1 MSSLLS
7 LRCTRGLF
15 RPTFF
20 RARTAAADAAD
31 YPGSPRTPSEI
42 SPPRLRL
49 YFGRPKPPRSIH
61 TVHHN
66 NNNITR
72 LLNYYYY
79 YFISCM
85 TLRNIVSTPVPA
97 ARAPHRYFFVY
108 PRGSVC
114 LFFPKPSDDAC
125 VTAVFPRRYRH
136 GAFGNGTY
144 RTIPVLVIAVT
155 RLMILTILFRL
166 QNLLRIWMGA
176 FKAGACFFCSEC
188 ITDLRVRN
196 VDDIFGLRTHR
207 PRTLPLL
214 VKSKNERKEDQRR
227 RVNRATACKS
237 APKRRKGRLRSL
249 SSPSKIV

>member
-20 RARTAAADAAD
+20 RARTAAAVTVD
-31 YPGSPRTPSEI
+31 YAGSPRTSSEKI

-49 YFGRPKPPRSIH
+49 YLGRPKSPRSIH

-66 NNNITR
+66 NNTITR

-125 VTAVFPRRYRH
+125 VTAVFPRRYRN

-144 RTIPVLVIAVT
+144 ETISVHGFLVIAVT
-155 RLMILTILFRL
+155 RLMVLTILFRL
-166 QNLLRIWMGA
+166 QSLLRIWMGA
-176 FKAGACFFCSEC
+176 YKTGACFFCSEC

-196 VDDIFGLRTHR
+196 VDVWFGLRTHR
-207 PRTLPLL
+207 RRTFG
-214 VKSKNERKEDQRR
+214 KIE
-227 RVNRATACKS
+227 
-237 APKRRKGRLRSL
+237 KRT
-249 SSPSKIV
+249 